1 MSIVAILL
9 AGVTLASATPT
20 SLSVCPLS
28 TSACKKV
35 AWLTK
40 LINNSS
46 SLRGLRSL
54 PMAFVEPITAQLAVL
69 VADLGAA
76 AHNSAGVA
84 VTPITAAAVV
94 SRITEI
100 VESRLL

>member
-1 MSIVAILL
+1 
-9 AGVTLASATPT
+9 
-20 SLSVCPLS
+20 
-28 TSACKKV
+28 
-35 AWLTK
+35 
-40 LINNSS
+40 
-46 SLRGLRSL
+46 
-54 PMAFVEPITAQLAVL
+54 MAFVEPITAQLAVL